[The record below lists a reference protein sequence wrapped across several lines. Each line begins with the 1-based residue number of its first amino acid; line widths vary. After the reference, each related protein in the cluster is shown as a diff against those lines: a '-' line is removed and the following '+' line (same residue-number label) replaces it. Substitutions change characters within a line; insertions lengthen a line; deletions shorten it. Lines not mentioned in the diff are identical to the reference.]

1 MNSSSSPGTS
11 ETDWARIDAMSD
23 QDIDFS
29 DIPEIT
35 EEQIRRA
42 KRRFGGVEIAPGKR
56 PVQVLLD
63 ESVVNYLMASAGG
76 RNYHALVNAALSE
89 YMLNHPLN
97 QESA

>member
-1 MNSSSSPGTS
+1 MNNASSPGTS

-23 QDIDFS
+23 EDIDFS

-35 EEQIRRA
+35 EEQIQRA
-42 KRRFGGVEIAPGKR
+42 RRRFGGVEIEPGKR
-56 PVQVLLD
+56 PLQVLLD
-63 ESVVNYLMASAGG
+63 ESIVNYLMASAGT
-76 RNYHALVNAALSE
+76 RSYHTLVNAALSE